1 MPEAASIIG
10 DEANGCAMAPLD
22 TAVVAANNKH
32 IKVLCELII
41 IVSPEFP
48 QGSFPSRTDD
58 HRRSLFLRL
67 NTSA

>member
-1 MPEAASIIG
+1 MPDAASING
-10 DEANGCAMAPLD
+10 DEADCCAMAPLD
-22 TAVVAANNKH
+22 AAVMAANNKH

-48 QGSFPSRTDD
+48 QGSFRSRAGDD
-58 HRRSLFLRL
+58 QRSLFLRL